1 MPYDAQHAL
10 EHPEAAGWAL
20 GALDPGDA
28 AAFEEH
34 LQSCQQC
41 QEQAAEFVP
50 VARSLTLAAPADIPP
65 PDLLNKTLA
74 AVRDAALAEAA
85 AESEP
90 EPDPRPELDV
100 PEYRPTSAASR
111 RPAAEDE
118 APTRIYSITQHQP
131 PAPDETPVYSS
142 RVAKPPTNEGDAS
155 APVIGLPWW
164 RRHRGRLTSAVAV
177 AAVIIVAAIVVLLRL
192 GGGQSTVVIP
202 LQATTAA
209 KVNGVGAASGQA
221 TARQADQSWTY
232 VLSVRGLKPLP
243 GNDVYE
249 CWYAA
254 PGSTQRHPVLVSGGT
269 FVVGNSG
276 STTVMM
282 TSGVDPHN
290 FPTMEITA
298 GAPGNGALTGAVL
311 LTGRLSTT

>member
-10 EHPEAAGWAL
+10 EHPETAGWAL

-41 QEQAAEFVP
+41 QQQAAEFAP
-50 VARSLTLAAPADIPP
+50 VVRSIALAAPADIPP
-65 PDLLNKTLA
+65 PDLLTKTLA
-74 AVRDAALAEAA
+74 AVRNAAR
-85 AESEP
+85 AESPAELEP
-90 EPDPRPELDV
+90 EPGPRPEPDV
-100 PEYRPTSAASR
+100 AQQHPASR
-111 RPAAEDE
+111 RPASGDQ
-118 APTRIYSITQHQP
+118 APTRIYSITQQP
-131 PAPDETPVYSS
+131 LAPDESQGYSPPVAEPPAAEDDTLA
-142 RVAKPPTNEGDAS
+142 RVID
-155 APVIGLPWW
+155 LPWW
-164 RRHRGRLTSAVAV
+164 RRHRGRLASAAAV
-177 AAVIIVAAIVVLLRL
+177 AAVIIVAAIVVVPRL

-209 KVNGVGAASGQA
+209 KVKGVGTASGQA

-232 VLSVRGLKPLP
+232 VLSVHGLKPLP
-243 GNDVYE
+243 GNDFYE

-254 PGSTQRHPVLVSGGT
+254 PGSTQRHPILVSGGT

-276 STTVMM
+276 STTVTM
-282 TSGVDPHN
+282 TSGVDPHD
-290 FPTMEITA
+290 FPVMEITA
-298 GAPGNGALTGAVL
+298 ETPGNGALTGTVL

>member
-10 EHPEAAGWAL
+10 EHPETAGWAL
-20 GALDPGDA
+20 GALDPDDA
-28 AAFEEH
+28 AALEEH

-41 QEQAAEFVP
+41 QEQAVEFAP

-65 PDLLNKTLA
+65 PDLLDRTLA
-74 AVRDAALAEAA
+74 AVRNAALAEGSA
-85 AESEP
+85 EP
-90 EPDPRPELDV
+90 EPEPEPRPELDV
-100 PEYRPTSAASR
+100 PRHHPTSR
-111 RPAAEDE
+111 RPAAEDQ
-118 APTRIYSITQHQP
+118 APTRIYSIAQHQP
-131 PAPDETPVYSS
+131 PAPEETQVYSAPL
-142 RVAKPPTNEGDAS
+142 AKPPATEDDAS
-155 APVIGLPWW
+155 APVIDLAWW

-177 AAVIIVAAIVVLLRL
+177 AAVIIVAAIVVLSRL

-209 KVNGVGAASGQA
+209 KVTGVGAASGKA

-254 PGSTQRHPVLVSGGT
+254 PGSTQRHPILVSGGT

-276 STTVMM
+276 STTVTM
-282 TSGVDPHN
+282 TSGVDPHD

-298 GAPGNGALTGAVL
+298 GAPGNGALAGVAL
-311 LTGRLSTT
+311 LTGRLPTT

>member
-10 EHPEAAGWAL
+10 EHPETAGWAL
-20 GALDPGDA
+20 GALDPDDA

-41 QEQAAEFVP
+41 QEQAAEFAP
-50 VARSLTLAAPADIPP
+50 VVRSIALAAPADIPP

-74 AVRDAALAEAA
+74 AVRNAAQTAASAEP
-85 AESEP
+85 EP

-100 PEYRPTSAASR
+100 PKHHPTNR
-111 RPAAEDE
+111 RPAAEDQ
-118 APTRIYSITQHQP
+118 APTWIYSIAQHRP
-131 PAPDETPVYSS
+131 PAPEETQVYSS
-142 RVAKPPTNEGDAS
+142 HVAKPPTSEDDAP
-155 APVIGLPWW
+155 APVIDLPWW
-164 RRHRGRLTSAVAV
+164 RRYRGRLTSAVAV
-177 AAVIIVAAIVVLLRL
+177 AAVIIVAAIVVLPRL

-209 KVNGVGAASGQA
+209 KVKGVGAASGQA

-254 PGSTQRHPVLVSGGT
+254 PGSTQRRPSLVSGGT

-276 STTVMM
+276 STTVTM
-282 TSGVDPHN
+282 TSGVDPHD

-298 GAPGNGALTGAVL
+298 EAPGNGALAGTVL

>member
-10 EHPEAAGWAL
+10 EHPETAGWAL

-34 LQSCQQC
+34 LQSCPRC

-65 PDLLNKTLA
+65 PDLLSKTLA
-74 AVRDAALAEAA
+74 AVRNAALAESS
-85 AESEP
+85 AEPGPEP
-90 EPDPRPELDV
+90 EPRPE
-100 PEYRPTSAASR
+100 PEKSRHHPASR
-111 RPAAEDE
+111 RPAAGDQ
-118 APTRIYSITQHQP
+118 APTRIYSITQQP
-131 PAPDETPVYSS
+131 SASDQTQVSA
-142 RVAKPPTNEGDAS
+142 AKPPTAEDDAL
-155 APVIGLPWW
+155 APVIDLPWW

-177 AAVIIVAAIVVLLRL
+177 AAVIIVAAIVVLHRL

-254 PGSTQRHPVLVSGGT
+254 PGSTKRHPVLVSGGT

>member
-10 EHPEAAGWAL
+10 EHPETAGWAL
-20 GALDPGDA
+20 GALDADDA

-41 QEQAAEFVP
+41 QEQAAEFAL
-50 VARSLTLAAPADIPP
+50 VARGLPLAAPADIPP
-65 PDLLNKTLA
+65 PDLLTKTLA
-74 AVRDAALAEAA
+74 AVRDAALAEGS
-85 AESEP
+85 AEPGPAPKS
-90 EPDPRPELDV
+90 RPEFDV
-100 PEYRPTSAASR
+100 PQQHPASR
-111 RPAAEDE
+111 RPAARDKT
-118 APTRIYSITQHQP
+118 PTRIYSLAQHQT
-131 PAPDETPVYSS
+131 PAPAQTQVSS
-142 RVAKPPTNEGDAS
+142 SPAAKPPAAEDDAL
-155 APVIGLPWW
+155 APVIDLPWW

-177 AAVIIVAAIVVLLRL
+177 AAVIIVAAIVVLPRL
-192 GGGQSTVVIP
+192 GRGQSTVVIP
-202 LQATTAA
+202 LRATTAA
-209 KVNGVGAASGQA
+209 KVNGVAAATGQA

-254 PGSTQRHPVLVSGGT
+254 SGSTQRHPILVSGGT

-276 STTVMM
+276 STTVTM
-282 TSGVDPHN
+282 TSGVDPHD

-298 GAPGNGALTGAVL
+298 ETPGSGALTGAVL

>member
-10 EHPEAAGWAL
+10 EHPETAAWAL
-20 GALDPGDA
+20 RALDPGDA

-41 QEQAAEFVP
+41 QEQAAEFAP
-50 VARSLTLAAPADIPP
+50 VVRSLALAAPADIPP
-65 PDLLNKTLA
+65 PDLLNSTLA
-74 AVRDAALAEAA
+74 AVRNAALAEGS
-85 AESEP
+85 AEPEP

-100 PEYRPTSAASR
+100 PEHHPTSAASR
-111 RPAAEDE
+111 RPAAEDQ
-118 APTRIYSITQHQP
+118 ASTRIYSIAQYQP
-131 PAPDETPVYSS
+131 PAPDETPAYSAH
-142 RVAKPPTNEGDAS
+142 VAKPPTTEDDAP
-155 APVIGLPWW
+155 APVIDLPWW
-164 RRHRGRLTSAVAV
+164 RRHRGGLTSAVAV
-177 AAVIIVAAIVVLLRL
+177 AAVIIVAAIVVLSRL
-192 GGGQSTVVIP
+192 GGSQSTVAIP

-232 VLSVRGLKPLP
+232 VLKVRGLKPLP

-254 PGSTQRHPVLVSGGT
+254 PGSTRRHPILVSAGT
-269 FVVGNSG
+269 FVVSNSG
-276 STTVMM
+276 STTVTM
-282 TSGVDPHN
+282 TGGVDPHD

-298 GAPGNGALTGAVL
+298 EAPGNGALTGAVL

>member
-10 EHPEAAGWAL
+10 EHPEVAAWAL
-20 GALDPGDA
+20 SALDPGDA

-34 LQSCQQC
+34 LRSCQQC
-41 QEQAAEFVP
+41 QEQAAEFAP

-74 AVRDAALAEAA
+74 AVGNAALAGDP
-85 AESEP
+85 AEPEP
-90 EPDPRPELDV
+90 EPDPGPDQAAPEDRL
-100 PEYRPTSAASR
+100 ASR
-111 RPAAEDE
+111 QPAAGDQ
-118 APTRIYSITQHQP
+118 APTRIYSIAQDQP
-131 PAPDETPVYSS
+131 PAPDETRVYSS
-142 RVAKPPTNEGDAS
+142 PVAKPPTTEDDAS
-155 APVIGLPWW
+155 APVISLPWW
-164 RRHRGRLTSAVAV
+164 RRHRSSLTSAVAV
-177 AAVIIVAAIVVLLRL
+177 AAVIIAAAIVVLPRL

-202 LQATTAA
+202 LRATTAA
-209 KVNGVGAASGQA
+209 KVKGVGAASGQA

-232 VLSVRGLKPLP
+232 VLGVRGLKPLP

-254 PGSTQRHPVLVSGGT
+254 PGSTQRHPILVSGGT
-269 FVVGNSG
+269 FVVGSSG
-276 STTVMM
+276 STTVTM
-282 TSGVDPHN
+282 TSGVDPHD

-298 GAPGNGALTGAVL
+298 GTPGNGALTGAVL